1 MQLGHINCVQ
11 VLLEDSDINL
21 GAVNVRCVVYISNYY
36 NLINIIL

>member
-21 GAVNVRCVVYISNYY
+21 GAVNVRLV
-36 NLINIIL
+36 L